1 MRPVLLIEMV
11 NRAYQPGIVA
21 VANGVD
27 IFRNAKP
34 GQMFS
39 QQRQK
44 TRPFHNPAADQNRL
58 RIE

>member
-1 MRPVLLIEMV
+1 MV

-21 VANGVD
+21 VADGVE
-27 IFRNAKP
+27 ILRNAKP
-34 GQMFS
+34 GQMLA

-44 TRPFHNPAADQNRL
+44 SRSFHNSTADQNRL